1 MANND
6 VSVSKSMEILYKE
19 RSQLSDEYMLQSDF
33 MERIKFSIRG
43 EAHPEELIYQSQ
55 FFTIMTLKWVFC
67 QLLVNLVGISDSEK
81 TNASLQILMQTV
93 I

>member
-1 MANND
+1 
-6 VSVSKSMEILYKE
+6 
-19 RSQLSDEYMLQSDF
+19 MLQSDF

-67 QLLVNLVGISDSEK
+67 
-81 TNASLQILMQTV
+81 
-93 I
+93 